1 MALPPESVVI
11 DILIEIIRG
20 DGRAIDESVLG
31 SRLKKRGV
39 AVPQQQLASVLAY
52 YDIKKN

>member
-39 AVPQQQLASVLAY
+39 AVSKQQLVSVLAY